1 MANRTPQD
9 FLDTVLYQAPAGSY
23 LEFRASGSAR
33 TGENELLRSRSRT
46 KRPTTGPHPEVIYP
60 NVALGVTTCTQ
71 LLLSVSA

>member
-33 TGENELLRSRSRT
+33 TGENELLRS
-46 KRPTTGPHPEVIYP
+46 V
-60 NVALGVTTCTQ
+60 
-71 LLLSVSA
+71 